1 MTNKERFIELLRST
15 KREGIEKLIDFLEKT
30 DFFTAPAST
39 RFHSSYEGGLLQHSL
54 NVYDCLVNLG
64 AEPAAQDPEEFAEA
78 EPI

>member
-54 NVYDCLVNLG
+54 NVYDCWL
-64 AEPAAQDPEEFAEA
+64 ASEPRPEMFRNSRLQV
-78 EPI
+78 